1 MLAATDNAKDANEV
15 CTKIVGSVLQDGSIT
30 VAFERKGGGEGDI
43 LSLSTYETAS
53 KVCSFASSRLLGWI
67 TYFFVELKWF
77 GG

>member
-1 MLAATDNAKDANEV
+1 MRWVNNHCIRA
-15 CTKIVGSVLQDGSIT
+15 
-30 VAFERKGGGEGDI
+30 ERGGEGDI

-67 TYFFVELKWF
+67 TYFFIELKWF